1 MEIAHVFVINKSDRP
16 GADRLQADVEQ
27 MLSLRDWQE
36 DWCPPLVRTVAT
48 GGQGIQDLC
57 ARIADHRAV
66 GVGREAISRRRRELS
81 RARFMTLLSGRLLKE
96 VVRRVGSS
104 RVDDAVEAIAS
115 RRQDPYTA
123 TARVV
128 AEAGMDES

>member
-1 MEIAHVFVINKSDRP
+1 
-16 GADRLQADVEQ
+16 
-27 MLSLRDWQE
+27 
-36 DWCPPLVRTVAT
+36 
-48 GGQGIQDLC
+48 
-57 ARIADHRAV
+57 
-66 GVGREAISRRRRELS
+66 
-81 RARFMTLLSGRLLKE
+81 MTLLSGRLLKE

-128 AEAGMDES
+128 AEAGMGES